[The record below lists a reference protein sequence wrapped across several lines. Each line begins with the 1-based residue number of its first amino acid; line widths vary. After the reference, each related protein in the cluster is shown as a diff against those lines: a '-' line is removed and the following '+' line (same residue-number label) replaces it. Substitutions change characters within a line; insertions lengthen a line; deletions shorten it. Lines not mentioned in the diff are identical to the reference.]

1 MTTST
6 RLEEKPASAAR
17 ISGRTGSP
25 AATVAIGVPRS
36 SARTTGTPPILVVGN
51 TGDPNTPL
59 IGAKHLTAIFPVASQ
74 LTWQGWG
81 HTWLLTG
88 ATNSCMQQ
96 HLSAYLVDGARPA
109 AGTVCS

>member
-1 MTTST
+1 VH
-6 RLEEKPASAAR
+6 P
-17 ISGRTGSP
+17 
-25 AATVAIGVPRS
+25 
-36 SARTTGTPPILVVGN
+36 TGTPPILVVGN

-59 IGAKHLTAIFPVASQ
+59 IGAKHLAAIFPVASQ